1 MEGEIILLA
10 SVFLA
15 SSLVAVIF
23 FCGVET
29 APIMARRIARTARF
43 NRGQNRVRLFGYW

>member
-10 SVFLA
+10 LAFLA
-15 SSLVAVIF
+15 SALVAVIF

-29 APIMARRIARTARF
+29 APIVARRLARSTRF
-43 NRGQNRVRLFGYW
+43 DKVQRRVRMFGFW